1 MKTLITSADFN
12 TIESEILVIG
22 VPEHPENVTGWDTF
36 VSMFSSRVPEWVKS
50 GDIKSTF
57 NEIVKMPSLDEKKF
71 KRVLFIG
78 LGTSKSLTE
87 EKLRQVFA
95 TVGKELF
102 AMKATSA
109 AIWTSPFTNDNLDC
123 EAVVFAASEGIGLG
137 TYNYHGY
144 KTDSNEKDF
153 SLDSLQFLSNADT
166 DELKAAFEVGTV
178 HAYAVNEAR
187 TLVNMP
193 PNILTATK
201 MAEYAQEL
209 AEKYDFEIEVL
220 GKKEMEE
227 LGMGAIL
234 AVNKGSVEEPRLIVL
249 KYAATDTWEDVVGL
263 VGKGVTYDTGGYSLK
278 PKDGMVGMKGDMGGA
293 AAVLG
298 AMTIIGEL
306 RPEKNVIAVIA
317 STDNMISGEAFKP
330 DDVITSLSGKTIEV
344 LNTDAEGRL
353 VLADAVT
360 YAKQSGAD
368 YLIDVA
374 TLTGGVIVA
383 LGMDKT
389 GALTNDEAFFEEFMQ
404 ASLETGEFVWRLPLT
419 ENDKKRLRKSDV
431 ADLNNSP
438 GRDGHMIFGGG
449 FVGEFV
455 GDTPWIH
462 LDIAGTS
469 DATAAHD
476 LGPKGATGVMVRT
489 LATLIERIADS
500 SSDLDNE

>member
-1 MKTLITSADFN
+1 MKTIILKPNFDNVEADV
-12 TIESEILVIG
+12 LVVG
-22 VPEHPENVTGWDTF
+22 VPEHPENVIGWDGF
-36 VSMFSSRVPEWVKS
+36 VSSFSSRLPEWVKS
-50 GDIKSTF
+50 GDIKTEFKS
-57 NEIVKMPSLDEKKF
+57 IVKMPAVEVGGY
-71 KRVLFIG
+71 KRVIFIG
-78 LGTSKSLTE
+78 LGLHKELTE
-87 EKLRQVFA
+87 NRLRQVFA
-95 TVGKELF
+95 RVGKEL
-102 AMKATSA
+102 ASIKVASA
-109 AIWTSPFTNDNLDC
+109 AIWTAPFTNDKLTC
-123 EAVVFAASEGIGLG
+123 EDVVFAATEGIGLG
-137 TYNYHGY
+137 MYKFEGY
-144 KTDSNEKDF
+144 RTDSNERDVALETL
-153 SLDSLQFLSNADT
+153 SFLSSFDE
-166 DELKAAFEVGTV
+166 DELKAAFEVGKV

-187 TLVNMP
+187 NLVNMP

-201 MAEYAQEL
+201 MADYAREV

-220 GKKEMEE
+220 GKIEMEE

-234 AVNKGSVEEPRLIVL
+234 AVNKGSVEEPKLIVM
-249 KYAATDTWEDVVGL
+249 KYAATEKWEDVIGL
-263 VGKGVTYDTGGYSLK
+263 VGKGITYDTGGYSLK
-278 PKDGMVGMKGDMGGA
+278 TKDGMVGMKGDMGGA

-306 RPEKNVIAVIA
+306 RPAKNVIAVIA
-317 STDNMISGEAFKP
+317 STDNMVSGDAFKP

-360 YAKQSGAD
+360 YAKQAGAD
-368 YLIDVA
+368 RLIDVA

-389 GALTNDEAFFEEFMQ
+389 GALTNDEEFFEEFMQ
-404 ASLETGEFVWRLPLT
+404 ASMETDEFVWRLPLT
-419 ENDKKRLRKSDV
+419 ENDKKRLRKSEV

-449 FVGEFV
+449 FVGEFA

-469 DATAAHD
+469 DANAAHD

-489 LATLIERIADS
+489 LATLVERLAET
-500 SSDLDNE
+500 DNEV